1 MYQEYSPHPILSPY
15 VDKYWEMK
23 GVLETGEKMK
33 ILPDGCTDFIFNL
46 DDVRNLEDKNRFGV
60 DPLRGYFVG
69 AMKTYSELSVCAG
82 SLHVIGVRFTP
93 CGLTVFTKKPL
104 GVLSGQRLDLRDVK
118 FLFHEEFASFL
129 REKNT
134 LVERLQI
141 IEAFLMSRL
150 KYAEKIDRQI
160 VWATGVIRQTG
171 GILPVRELMDRVC
184 MSL

>member
-1 MYQEYSPHPILSPY
+1 MEGWDIN
-15 VDKYWEMK
+15 
-23 GVLETGEKMK
+23 VLGYYNRSST
-33 ILPDGCTDFIFNL
+33 LPVSYTHL
-46 DDVRNLEDKNRFGV
+46 
-60 DPLRGYFVG
+60 
-69 AMKTYSELSVCAG
+69 
-82 SLHVIGVRFTP
+82 VRFTP

-184 MSL
+184 ICQRHFERRFKHATGYTPKEYSRCV